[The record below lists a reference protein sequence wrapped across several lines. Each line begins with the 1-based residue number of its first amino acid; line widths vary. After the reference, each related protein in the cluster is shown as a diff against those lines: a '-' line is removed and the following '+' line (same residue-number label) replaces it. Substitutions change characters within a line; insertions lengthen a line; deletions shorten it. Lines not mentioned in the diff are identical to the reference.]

1 MIPALQTPGISN
13 PYLPSLKLFRGKG
26 GGGSSIDLRV
36 YPPPPETF
44 LDNTAMTSDP
54 ITFTRD
60 EAAQMLCPVRDKPCV
75 ADACAAFRWTHMRD
89 GKSKAPVGHC
99 GLSAP
104 GAE

>member
-1 MIPALQTPGISN
+1 MLAGVCSESRTPLENDGREGVHNSCT
-13 PYLPSLKLFRGKG
+13 PPGKE
-26 GGGSSIDLRV
+26 SRS
-36 YPPPPETF
+36 F
-44 LDNTAMTSDP
+44 KMTSEP

-99 GLSAP
+99 GLSQA